1 MVSLKTDTEN
11 NIPLDMN
18 QVKKI
23 LINRLENKGVELSL
37 IPGFIRS
44 LANSFMF
51 NPQMNLSQVNK
62 RLNYMG
68 WENFE
73 IDYHT
78 LQLAIS
84 FFETEGIEKLEYKSP
99 LWFENSFKPVHNTSI
114 ESVLV

>member
-1 MVSLKTDTEN
+1 MVSLKTDVEKKTSHN
-11 NIPLDMN
+11 VS

-23 LINRLENKGVELSL
+23 LISRLEKKGIELSL

-51 NPQMNLSQVNK
+51 NPQMNLLQINK

-68 WENFE
+68 WDSFE

-78 LQLAIS
+78 LQLALS
-84 FFETEGIEKLEYKSP
+84 FFETEGLEKLEYKSP
-99 LWFENSFKPVHNTSI
+99 LWFENNFNPVSNQSI
-114 ESVLV
+114 GSLSV